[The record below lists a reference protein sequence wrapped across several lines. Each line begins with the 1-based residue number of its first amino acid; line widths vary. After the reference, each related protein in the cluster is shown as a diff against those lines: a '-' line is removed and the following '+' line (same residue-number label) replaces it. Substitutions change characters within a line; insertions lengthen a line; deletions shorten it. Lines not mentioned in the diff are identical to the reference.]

1 MPIRRS
7 ATRSPARRKPAT
19 LPHNVANALVIK
31 EEDVFFLCQPNGQVP
46 LGNQDGFGLY
56 WRDCCFLNGY
66 EVRIAGLHPN
76 PLASTAAQG
85 FMAEFELT
93 NAQGSGGSQNTL
105 QQQQVGLLWRRAIDN
120 SRRAL
125 HDCLELTNF
134 GVRTADFPLDFDFA
148 AHFDDVFEIR
158 GLEPRKRGRSLRPRW
173 SKGVLYFPYRGAD
186 AIFRVLEVHFSPAA
200 RRSGPTG
207 ARLQLRIPPGKTER
221 VQVSLLVSESKQPS
235 EARPQ
240 KRARFA
246 FPAIASRLQKSAHGD
261 FQRNTEVRSGSDLL
275 TGVIQRSLRDLR
287 VLRSRLDRLEFIAA
301 GLPWYGTLFGRDSII
316 AALQLLAYDPSIAGQ
331 TLRLLAAYQG
341 GKSDDWRDEQPGK
354 ILHELRR
361 GELANLNEIPQTPY
375 FGSVDSTPLF
385 LILLAEYV
393 RWTGDLALF
402 RRLHGNVERA
412 FAWIDRYGDRAGNGY
427 LSYQSQ
433 SAKGL
438 SNQGWKDSGDS
449 IMNGDGSL
457 ATPPIALVEVQ
468 GYVYLAKQG
477 IADLYHRSGD
487 HATAAR
493 LRGEAAGLRARFNR
507 DFWLRDQR
515 FYALALEKNGRPAA
529 VIASNP
535 GQALWSGICDP
546 DKARATAN
554 RLLQPDLFSGWGVR
568 TLSSEERRYNP
579 IGYHLG
585 TVWPHDNAIILAGLR
600 RYGFAQQACAI
611 FTGISQASATFT
623 NHRLPELFCGFS
635 RQQYASPVRYPVAC
649 HPQAWAAGSVPW
661 MLTSLLGL
669 EPQALAGRLAVR
681 APNLPSWIPDVELRG
696 LRVGRAQV
704 DLRFER
710 TADGPASVQ
719 VLRQRGKLEIDIE
732 DTAEQSAA

>member
-1 MPIRRS
+1 M
-7 ATRSPARRKPAT
+7 PARKAAAV
-19 LPHNVANALVIK
+19 PHNVASALVIK

-66 EVRIAGLHPN
+66 EVRIAGLPPN
-76 PLASTAAQG
+76 PLASTSASG

-93 NAQGSGGSQNTL
+93 NAQGSDAGKDTL
-105 QQQQVGLLWRRAIDN
+105 HQQQVGVFWRRAIDN
-120 SRRAL
+120 GRRAL
-125 HDCLELTNF
+125 HDSLELTNF
-134 GVRTADFPLDFDFA
+134 GVRPAVFPLTFDFA

-158 GLEPRKRGRSLRPRW
+158 GLEPRKRGRALRPRW
-173 SKGVLYFPYRGAD
+173 SKGVLYFSYRGAD
-186 AIFRVLEVHFSPAA
+186 GVFRTIEVHFSPAA
-200 RRSGPTG
+200 RPSGRSG
-207 ARLQLRIPPGKTER
+207 AQLHLRIAPGKTAR
-221 VQVSLLVSESKQPS
+221 VQVSLLLSELKRQS

-240 KRARFA
+240 KRAHFQ
-246 FPAIASRLQKSAHGD
+246 FPAIAARLQQSAHGD

-275 TGVIQRSLRDLR
+275 TSVIKRSLRDLR
-287 VLRSRLDRLEFIAA
+287 VLRSRLDRLQFIAA

-341 GKSDDWRDEQPGK
+341 SKSDGWRDEQPGK

-385 LILLAEYV
+385 LILMAEYV

-412 FAWIDRYGDRAGNGY
+412 FAWIDRYGDRDGDGY
-427 LSYQSQ
+427 LSYESQ

-449 IMNGDGSL
+449 IMNADGSL

-477 IADLYHRSGD
+477 IAGLYDRSGD
-487 HATAAR
+487 RATAAR
-493 LRGEAAGLRARFNR
+493 LRREAAELRARFNR
-507 DFWLRDQR
+507 DFWLRDKR

-535 GQALWSGICDP
+535 GQALWSGICHP
-546 DKARATAN
+546 EKARATAH
-554 RLLQPDLFSGWGVR
+554 RLLQPDMFSGWGVR

-585 TVWPHDNAIILAGLR
+585 TVWPHDNSVILAGLR
-600 RYGFAQQACAI
+600 RYGFAEQACAI
-611 FTGISQASATFT
+611 FTGIAQASASFA
-623 NHRLPELFCGFS
+623 NHRLPELFCGFA
-635 RQQYASPVRYPVAC
+635 REQYPSPVRYPVAC

-681 APNLPSWIPDVELRG
+681 APILPSWIPDVELRG
-696 LRVGRAQV
+696 LRVSRAQV
-704 DLRFER
+704 DLRFQR
-710 TADGPASVQ
+710 TAAGSASVQ
-719 VLRQRGKLEIDIE
+719 ILDQRGKLEIDIE